1 MSTSTLSHVS
11 NAINTFWFGGA
22 DDDAYGQAR
31 PEWFVKNPDF
41 DAEIKQRFET
51 TMSDAALGTLDAM
64 AQSPEG
70 AVALVVVLDQFPR
83 NVYRNDARAFA
94 QDAKALSIAKVALDE
109 GFNRDIIPVMRSF
122 LYLPF
127 EHSENLADQDRAV
140 KLFTRDGNDG
150 GLAWAIKHRDIIA
163 EFGRFPHRNA
173 ILGRENTP
181 QEARF
186 LTQPGSS
193 F

>member
-11 NAINTFWFGGA
+11 SAINTFWFGGA

-31 PEWFVKNPDF
+31 REWFVKNPEF

-51 TMSDAALGTLDAM
+51 TMSDAASGMLDAM

-70 AVALVVVLDQFPR
+70 AVALVVALDQFPR

-94 QDAKALSIAKVALDE
+94 QDTKALSIAKVALDK
-109 GFNRDIIPVMRSF
+109 GFNRDVSPVMRSF

-140 KLFTRDGNDG
+140 ELFTQDGNDS
-150 GLAWAIKHRDIIA
+150 GLTWAIKHRDIIV
-163 EFGRFPHRNA
+163 EFGRFPHRNV

-181 QEARF
+181 QEAHF

-193 F
+193 Y

>member
-1 MSTSTLSHVS
+1 MNTSTLSHVTS
-11 NAINTFWFGGA
+11 AINTFWFGAA

-31 PEWFVKNPDF
+31 REWFVKNPDF
-41 DAEIKQRFET
+41 DAEIKQRFEP
-51 TMSDAALGTLDAM
+51 TMRDAAVGSLDAM
-64 AQSPEG
+64 AESPEG
-70 AVALVVVLDQFPR
+70 AVALVVALDQFPR

-94 QDAKALSIAKVALDE
+94 QDDKALNIAKVALDN
-109 GFNRDIIPVMRSF
+109 GFNRDVMPIMRPF

-127 EHSENLADQDRAV
+127 EHSENLADQNRAV
-140 KLFTRDGNDG
+140 ELFTLDCNES
-150 GLAWAIKHRDIIA
+150 GLEWAVKHRDIIQ

-173 ILGRENTP
+173 VLGRENTP
-181 QEARF
+181 AEAHF